1 MFAELP
7 LIFLIANCKVAYWFV
22 SVGVVADKTKPLLQL
37 PPDVVK
43 PLTLIDFVP
52 VYACAVELPDIL
64 KV

>member
-1 MFAELP
+1 M
-7 LIFLIANCKVAYWFV
+7 AYWFV
-22 SVGVVADKTKPLLQL
+22 SVGVVADKIKPLFQE
-37 PPDVVK
+37 PPELVK